1 MFTQRVLLP
10 ATLVAVSLSLP
21 TSASAEVIVDWDLT
35 GLAGNETTLAANSAV
50 VGISGSALIE
60 GATLVANSG
69 SDSMNARGW
78 NGEATDYFSFGFTV
92 ANGYSVDL
100 DTLVIGTKSSN
111 SGPGSMGLY
120 YSGDQFARALYIF
133 NETGATSLNDIV
145 DLAALSQL
153 TGTVEFRVMQMGSI
167 AANGGETS
175 SSGTFR
181 IAEYSDGVTST
192 NLQLTGTVA
201 AIPEADTSTMLLA
214 GLGVVGVMARRR
226 HAGRQ
231 SPSHC

>member
-1 MFTQRVLLP
+1 MFMQRILP
-10 ATLVAVSLSLP
+10 ATLVAVSLS

-35 GLAGNETTLAANSAV
+35 GLAGNETTLAANNAG
-50 VGISGSALIE
+50 VGIGGSALIE
-60 GATLVANSG
+60 GATLVATSG

-78 NGEATDYFSFGFTV
+78 NGEVADYFSFGFTV

-100 DTLVIGTKSSN
+100 STLVIGTKSSN

-120 YSGDQFARALYIF
+120 YSGDHFASALYTF
-133 NETGATSLNDIV
+133 NETGADFSNDIV
-145 DLAALSQL
+145 ALGALSQL
-153 TGTVEFRVMQMGSI
+153 TGTVEFRVMQIGSI

-175 SSGTFR
+175 SAGTFR

-201 AIPEADTSTMLLA
+201 AVPEADTSTMLLA

-226 HAGRQ
+226 RAGRQ
-231 SPSHC
+231 SPGHC